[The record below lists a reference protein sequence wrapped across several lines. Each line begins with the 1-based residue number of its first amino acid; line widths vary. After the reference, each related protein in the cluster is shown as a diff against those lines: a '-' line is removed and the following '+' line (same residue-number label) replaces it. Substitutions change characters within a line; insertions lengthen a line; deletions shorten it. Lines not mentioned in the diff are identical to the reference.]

1 MEAERT
7 EINSQLNR
15 GGTMEETCDIKT
27 KVIECCNQ
35 IIYWGV
41 MVLVIFLP
49 LAFNPKFL
57 DAFALPKVTM
67 LRIIV
72 LIMLTSW
79 LVKTIESGEF
89 TWRKSPLNLPVLI
102 FIVVTF
108 IATVFSTNPYF
119 SFFGQYMYH
128 MEGLWA
134 TLTYVVLYLLVI
146 ANLDEHRI
154 HKIILV
160 FLIVSGV
167 TVAYGLLQH
176 FGIEF
181 VNWQISSKERIW
193 STLGNPNFFAGF
205 LIMAIPLSIAILL
218 EWRRQNK
225 NGLSL
230 NTGLIV
236 TLFCLQ
242 LLCLNFTYSRA
253 SWVGLFFGLAILAGL
268 WRRQLGKMRKIFKLT
283 ILVLFLAISFIF
295 LLKTIEMR
303 RLALKN
309 LEPLETRGLISKT
322 AQRLVSII
330 DLGEADAASRISG
343 WKSALEII
351 KERPLLGIGPDT
363 FSINFRRYAFL
374 EFSRLTGIA
383 LANPAYAHNEVLQI
397 TATIGMVGLLSYLW
411 LLLSYFRIITKFPDL
426 RQDPIAVGIAASISA
441 VLVNNLF
448 SFHTV
453 ATATLFWLFFG
464 FTTILWAKGEGKRAI
479 NISISRW
486 MKWPIYSIVFVL
498 NLFLIVIFLRV
509 YFADAHFPKGLFF
522 EAKKRYDLAIS
533 EYEKAVKINPWEQT
547 YYQNL
552 AKVYQDVALLIPDRT
567 QRVELLK
574 KSVAVYKKHL
584 GLVPQDGLSHN
595 GLGVGYVHMAEELS
609 DESYYQ
615 LAKESFQNSIQTA
628 PYFLEPYINLGS
640 VLYFLG
646 RKEEALQSYD
656 KALQVNPYM
665 PLIYLNLGNLYAQE
679 GEIRKAIG
687 YWQDVLDLDPKCE
700 EARRN
705 IEMNRKFVEE
715 RSGKKMKKND

>member
-1 MEAERT
+1 VEVEQR
-7 EINSQLNR
+7 EINSQLNKR
-15 GGTMEETCDIKT
+15 NTLEEILDIKT
-27 KVIECCNQ
+27 KVIGRCNQ

-41 MVLVIFLP
+41 VVLVISLP

-57 DAFALPKVTM
+57 DAFALPKVTI
-67 LRIIV
+67 LRMII
-72 LIMLTSW
+72 LIMLSSW
-79 LVKTIESGEF
+79 IIKTIEKGEF
-89 TWRKSPLNLPVLI
+89 TWRKSPLNLPVLL
-102 FIVVTF
+102 FGFVTF
-108 IATVFSTNPYF
+108 VATIFSTNSYF

-134 TLTYVVLYLLVI
+134 TLTYVVLYFLVI
-146 ANLDEHRI
+146 ANLDEHKI

-160 FLIVSGV
+160 FLAVSGV

-205 LIMAIPLSIAILL
+205 LIMAIPLSITILL

-230 NTGLIV
+230 NTGLLV
-236 TLFCLQ
+236 ALLCLQ

-253 SWVGLFFGLAILAGL
+253 SWVGLFFGLAILAVL
-268 WRRQLGKMRKIFKLT
+268 WRRQLGKRRKIFKLT

-295 LLKTIEMR
+295 LFKAIEMR
-303 RLALKN
+303 RLALNN
-309 LEPLETRGLISKT
+309 LEPLEAHGLISKT
-322 AQRLVSII
+322 IRRLVSVI
-330 DLGEADAASRISG
+330 DLSDADAASRISG
-343 WKSALEII
+343 WKSALQII
-351 KERPLLGIGPDT
+351 KDRPLLGIGPDT
-363 FSINFRRYAFL
+363 LSINFRRYAFP
-374 EFSRLTGIA
+374 EFSRLIGIA

-397 TATIGMVGLLSYLW
+397 AATMGMVGLLSYLW
-411 LLLSYFRIITKFPDL
+411 LLLNYFRTIAKFPNL
-426 RQDPIAVGIAASISA
+426 RQDPIAVGIAGSISA

-448 SFHTV
+448 SFHTMT
-453 ATATLFWLFFG
+453 TATLFWLFLG
-464 FTTILWAKGEGKRAI
+464 FTTILWAKEEGEKKRVT
-479 NISISRW
+479 ISIPRGI
-486 MKWPIYSIVFVL
+486 KWAIYSILFVL

-509 YFADAHFPKGLFF
+509 YFADAHFPRGLFF

-552 AKVYQDVALLIPDRT
+552 AKVYQDVALLIPGVT
-567 QRVELLK
+567 QRAELLK

-584 GLVPQDGLSHN
+584 DLVPQDALSHN
-595 GLGVGYVHMAEELS
+595 GLGVGYVHMAEQLS
-609 DESYYQ
+609 DQSYYQ
-615 LAKESFQNSIQTA
+615 LAKESFQNSIQMA
-628 PYFLEPYINLGS
+628 PYFLEPYINLGT

-646 RKEEALQSYD
+646 KKEEALQSYD

-687 YWQDVLDLDPKCE
+687 YWQDALDLDPKYE

-705 IEMNRKFVEE
+705 IERNRNLLKEYL
-715 RSGKKMKKND
+715 GKE